1 MLLFI
6 RSKYVSAHA
15 FAMNRG
21 IWIVA
26 VWLVAKHGPQAPYV
40 VNAQIMGLR
49 RELADEL
56 LIASWLMVDHAV
68 HELVRTKPGAADTI
82 H

>member
-1 MLLFI
+1 
-6 RSKYVSAHA
+6 
-15 FAMNRG
+15 MNRG

>member
-1 MLLFI
+1 MFI
-6 RSKYVSAHA
+6 RYKHLTGDPG
-15 FAMNRG
+15 AMTRG
-21 IWIVA
+21 IWILA

-68 HELVRTKPGAADTI
+68 HELVRTKPGLSETV